1 MAESPSS
8 IDLASLFEAAT
19 RAVAEHQREINELD
33 GYNGNHG
40 DNMVRNVQAI
50 TETLR
55 AHRQDPPSEA
65 LKLAGQELEQHGAG
79 GTSRFYAQGLQQA
92 AERLSGKPRID
103 ASDGMTLIETLLGAI
118 PADGYPQPQ
127 EAAPTVLDLLTGL
140 SGGAAASAPAPQPT
154 QPEASQA
161 GGLLGAL
168 LGLGGTQAQSPP
180 SQPAP
185 APQATDPLAGLLGML
200 TGTAQP
206 QQAQPTAPAESGL
219 DVGDLVEK
227 LLPAGLAYLQA
238 RQAGADGGQAAQ
250 AALARAL
257 MGGQA
262 TQAQTPRQAA
272 GTVIAQSMLKA
283 LLNR

>member
-19 RAVAEHQREINELD
+19 RAVADHQREINELD

-55 AHRQDPPSEA
+55 AHRQDPPSDA
-65 LKLAGQELEQHGAG
+65 LKLAGQQLQEHGAG

-92 AERLSGKPRID
+92 AERLSGKSRID

-118 PADGYPQPQ
+118 PAEGYPQPQ

-140 SGGAAASAPAPQPT
+140 SGSATAPAPQPT
-154 QPEASQA
+154 QPETSQA

-168 LGLGGTQAQSPP
+168 LGLSGTQVQSPP
-180 SQPAP
+180 SQPSP

-200 TGTAQP
+200 TGADQP
-206 QQAQPTAPAESGL
+206 QQAPSTAPAESGV
-219 DVGDLVEK
+219 DMGDLVGK

-250 AALARAL
+250 AALAHAL

-272 GTVIAQSMLKA
+272 GTIIAQSMLKA